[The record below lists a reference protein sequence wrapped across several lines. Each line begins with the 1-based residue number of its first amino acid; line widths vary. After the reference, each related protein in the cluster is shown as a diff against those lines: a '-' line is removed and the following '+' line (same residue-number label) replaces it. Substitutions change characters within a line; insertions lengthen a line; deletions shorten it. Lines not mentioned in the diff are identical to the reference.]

1 MREWD
6 EKERDYF
13 SNYQILS
20 AKSCSLALQSFNILK
35 LSAQFLYTRN
45 LEGRAEFLLQNVEN
59 GGCHQ
64 LVVINSVT
72 FRVLLMSW
80 SLFPSI
86 GDINPR
92 LCPVLPKALGTF
104 PRRCRVKVFIVSGMS
119 PHVRGYKS
127 SWSLAISSWPLLYI
141 GRISYWCNHVPCTIA
156 GCTAA
161 VQKRVLFFAVA
172 WH

>member
-1 MREWD
+1 M
-6 EKERDYF
+6 
-13 SNYQILS
+13 L
-20 AKSCSLALQSFNILK
+20 
-35 LSAQFLYTRN
+35 
-45 LEGRAEFLLQNVEN
+45 
-59 GGCHQ
+59 

-72 FRVLLMSW
+72 FRVQLTSR

-127 SWSLAISSWPLLYI
+127 SWSLAISS
-141 GRISYWCNHVPCTIA
+141 
-156 GCTAA
+156 
-161 VQKRVLFFAVA
+161 
-172 WH
+172 